1 MFDILINYLSIYL
14 SIIHCTPLRP
24 GYITAC
30 DQTMVESGVTESAK
44 NNASFLF
51 REWTQQHKYEASS

>member
-1 MFDILINYLSIYL
+1 MALTKIKCIPIMIHLSNKIIIY
-14 SIIHCTPLRP
+14 CTPLRL

-30 DQTMVESGVTESAK
+30 DQSMVESGVTESAK

-51 REWTQQHKYEASS
+51 RE